1 MAPSLQTTT
10 PRAETSAA
18 DALIIR
24 DIGLVYGEEVEALRG
39 INLTVR
45 EGEFVSIVGP
55 SGCGQSSLLKL
66 ILGLEKSTGG
76 EILLSGRVVKGPN
89 RDVGIVFQSPVLLPW
104 RTVFENVLLPADVQH
119 LDRNAAT
126 ERAAH
131 LLRFAGLGGFEER
144 YPFELSGG
152 MQQRVAIVRALIH
165 DPKLLMMDEPFAA
178 LDAMTREQM
187 SMELQRIWME
197 SRKTVV
203 FVTHS
208 IQEAVLLSDRIAVM
222 SARPGRLISVLDNSA
237 PRPRNIGDLVAPE
250 PAKLA
255 ATIRDQLE
263 VTHTG

>member
-1 MAPSLQTTT
+1 MT
-10 PRAETSAA
+10 PGTEKSNA

-24 DIGLVYGEEVEALRG
+24 DVSLVYDEEVEALRR

-45 EGEFVSIVGP
+45 ESEFVSIVGP
-55 SGCGQSSLLKL
+55 SGCGKSSLLKL

-76 EILLSGRVVKGPN
+76 EILLSGRVVQGPN
-89 RDVGIVFQSPVLLPW
+89 RNVGIVFQSPVLLPW
-104 RTVFENVLLPADVQH
+104 RTVSENVLLPADLQH
-119 LDRNAAT
+119 LDREKAT
-126 ERAAH
+126 ARAAH
-131 LLRFAGLGGFEER
+131 LLRFSGLAGFENR

-165 DPKLLMMDEPFAA
+165 DPRLLLMDEPFAA

-203 FVTHS
+203 FITHS

-237 PRPRNIGDLVAPE
+237 PRPRKIGDLAAPE
-250 PAKLA
+250 MAKLA

-263 VTHTG
+263 ITDAE

>member
-1 MAPSLQTTT
+1 MT
-10 PRAETSAA
+10 PATETSIA
-18 DALIIR
+18 DALNIR
-24 DIGLVYGEEVEALRG
+24 DVSLVYDEDVEALRQ

-45 EGEFVSIVGP
+45 EGEFLSIVGP
-55 SGCGQSSLLKL
+55 SGCGKSSLLKL

-76 EILLSGRVVKGPN
+76 EILLSGRAIKGPN

-119 LDRNAAT
+119 LDRDVAT
-126 ERAAH
+126 ERANR
-131 LLRFAGLGGFEER
+131 LLRFSGLAGFEER

-165 DPKLLMMDEPFAA
+165 DPRLLLMDEPFAA

-187 SMELQRIWME
+187 SMELQRIWMQ

-203 FVTHS
+203 FITHS

-222 SARPGRLISVLDNSA
+222 SARPGRLVSVLDNPA
-237 PRPRNIGDLVAPE
+237 ARPRKIGDLTAPE
-250 PAKLA
+250 MAALA
-255 ATIRDQLE
+255 ETIRDQLE
-263 VTHTG
+263 ITNSE

>member
-1 MAPSLQTTT
+1 MT
-10 PRAETSAA
+10 PDTETSTA
-18 DALIIR
+18 DALTIR
-24 DIGLVYGEEVEALRG
+24 DISLVYDEEVEALRG

-55 SGCGQSSLLKL
+55 SGCGKSSLLKL
-66 ILGLEKSTGG
+66 VLGLEKSTGG
-76 EILLSGRVVKGPN
+76 EIRLSGRAVKGPN

-119 LDRNAAT
+119 LDRDTAT

-131 LLRFAGLGGFEER
+131 LLRFSGLAGFEER

-165 DPKLLMMDEPFAA
+165 DPRLLLMDEPFAA

-187 SMELQRIWME
+187 SMELQRIWMQ

-203 FVTHS
+203 FITHS

-222 SARPGRLISVLDNSA
+222 SARPGRLVSVLDNSA
-237 PRPRNIGDLVAPE
+237 ARPRKIGDLTAPDM
-250 PAKLA
+250 AKLA

-263 VTHTG
+263 ITSAE